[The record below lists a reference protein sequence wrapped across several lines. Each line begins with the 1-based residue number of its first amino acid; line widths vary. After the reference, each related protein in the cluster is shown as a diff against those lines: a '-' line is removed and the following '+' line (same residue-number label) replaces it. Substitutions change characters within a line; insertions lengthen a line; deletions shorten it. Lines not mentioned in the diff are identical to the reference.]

1 MNGSFGS
8 KKSSFPK
15 TRIDFKMS
23 GLSFVV
29 VLNVVP
35 VTVLSVVL
43 SDMLTDV
50 VLIVVV
56 DDVVS
61 NGVVVD
67 PVTLVEAVVVT
78 TVVV

>member
-1 MNGSFGS
+1 
-8 KKSSFPK
+8 
-15 TRIDFKMS
+15 MS

-29 VLNVVP
+29 ALNVVP
-35 VTVLSVVL
+35 VSVLFVVL
-43 SDMLTDV
+43 SNVLTDVLTDV
-50 VLIVVV
+50 VFIVVV

>member
-1 MNGSFGS
+1 
-8 KKSSFPK
+8 
-15 TRIDFKMS
+15 MS
-23 GLSFVV
+23 GLSLVV

-50 VLIVVV
+50 ELIVVV